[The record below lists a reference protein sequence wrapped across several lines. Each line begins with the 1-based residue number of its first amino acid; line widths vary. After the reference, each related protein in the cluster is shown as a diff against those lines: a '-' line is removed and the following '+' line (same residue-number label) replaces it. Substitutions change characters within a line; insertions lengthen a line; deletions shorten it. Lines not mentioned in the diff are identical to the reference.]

1 MIFGIVTRI
10 DLLNFIKKN
19 DEEEAGADHAMRP
32 ARVGSNASL
41 MHKIASLMHKIE
53 ANASLMHKIEALK
66 MKTTKPTT
74 TTENGDA
81 ASRFQLVNGNVNG
94 HVNGDHAR

>member
-19 DEEEAGADHAMRP
+19 DEEAAAENGGDHAMRP

-41 MHKIASLMHKIE
+41 T
-53 ANASLMHKIEALK
+53 HKIEALN

-74 TTENGDA
+74 TTTMENGDA

>member
-1 MIFGIVTRI
+1 
-10 DLLNFIKKN
+10 
-19 DEEEAGADHAMRP
+19 MRP

-41 MHKIASLMHKIE
+41 T
-53 ANASLMHKIEALK
+53 HKIEALK

-74 TTENGDA
+74 TMENGDA